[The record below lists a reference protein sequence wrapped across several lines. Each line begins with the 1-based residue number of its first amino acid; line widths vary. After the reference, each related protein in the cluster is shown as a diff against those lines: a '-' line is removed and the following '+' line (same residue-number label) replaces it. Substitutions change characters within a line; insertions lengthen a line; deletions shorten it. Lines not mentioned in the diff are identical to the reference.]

1 MSVRTRFAPSP
12 TGYLHIGGVRTAIFN
27 WLYARR
33 HGGQFILRI
42 DDTDQQRHV
51 DEALAPIL
59 HGFRWLGMQWDEGPE
74 VGGPHAPYFQSQ
86 RGDKYHA
93 AVARLVESGAAYPC
107 FCTTAELD
115 SEREAAKA
123 AKLPYQYSR
132 KCRSLS
138 DAQRERMR
146 GEGRTSIIRFAVPA
160 DRSVAF
166 TDLILGPVGKET
178 RDIGDFVIARADGSP
193 LYNFASVVDDIDM
206 QITHVIRAQEHL
218 TNTYSQWLIFEA
230 LGVPMPAFAH
240 VPYVAAP
247 GSKEKISKRKLE
259 PFRALMTPE
268 IKEKF
273 RAMGWRD
280 EDAPNPVMMSYYEEL
295 GYLPDA
301 MINGLSRIGWSLD
314 DKQEKISRAELLE
327 HFSLERVNSAPASFD
342 PDKLWWLQ
350 GEYMKE
356 LPIEQKID
364 GCIRPLQKAK
374 LLSGTRVEEVDS
386 ATRQRLG
393 RIVSALG
400 DRLKVFTDIV
410 SLGGFF
416 LCEKENISADPKAEE
431 KNLTRPPDG
440 PRRLYLGEKAV
451 LAATPFQPA
460 AIEAAFRQIANE
472 SGVSVGNLIQATR
485 VAVSGQAVGPPI
497 DDTVAILGRDETLA
511 RIKYTREKLKL
522 FYVEPA
528 G

>member
-27 WLYARR
+27 WLFARR
-33 HGGQFILRI
+33 HSGQFILRI
-42 DDTDQQRHV
+42 DDTDQTRHV
-51 DEALAPIL
+51 EEALAPIL

-74 VGGPHAPYFQSQ
+74 VGGPHGPYFQSQ
-86 RGDKYHA
+86 RGEKYRA
-93 AVARLVESGAAYPC
+93 ATARLVESGAAYPC
-107 FCTTAELD
+107 FCTTAEIEA
-115 SEREAAKA
+115 ERDAAKQ
-123 AKLPYQYSR
+123 AKLPYQYSK
-132 KCRSLS
+132 KCRGRS
-138 DAQRERMR
+138 AAERERLR
-146 GEGRTSIIRFAVPA
+146 TEGRTSVIRFAVPP

-178 RDIGDFVIARADGSP
+178 RDIGDFVIARGDGSP

-218 TNTYSQWLIFEA
+218 TNTYSQWLVFEA
-230 LGVPMPAFAH
+230 LGVPVPAFAH

-301 MINGLSRIGWSLD
+301 MLNGLSRIGWSLD

-327 HFSLERVNSAPASFD
+327 HFTLDRVNSAPASFD

-356 LPIEQKID
+356 LPVEQKID

-374 LLSGTRVEEVDS
+374 LLGGTTAAEVDS
-386 ATRQRLG
+386 ATRDKLQR
-393 RIVSALG
+393 IIDAAA
-400 DRLKVFTDIV
+400 DRLKVFSDI
-410 SLGGFF
+410 LTYGGFF
-416 LCEKENISADPKAEE
+416 FAADDQFEYEPDAV
-431 KNLTRPPDG
+431 KNLKKDYVPALLPKLRDLIAAAEPFDVPTLEARVRELADAAD
-440 PRRLYLGEKAV
+440 LGAGKV
-451 LAATPFQPA
+451 IHPLRAAT
-460 AIEAAFRQIANE
+460 
-472 SGVSVGNLIQATR
+472 SGQSVGPGVFEL
-485 VAVSGQAVGPPI
+485 
-497 DDTVAILGRDETLA
+497 VAILGRASCLRRIERTIELLA
-511 RIKYTREKLKL
+511 HGEL
-522 FYVEPA
+522 
-528 G
+528 

>member
-27 WLYARR
+27 WLFARR

-42 DDTDQQRHV
+42 DDTDQTRHV
-51 DEALAPIL
+51 EEALAPIL

-74 VGGPHAPYFQSQ
+74 VGGPHGPYFQSQ
-86 RGDKYHA
+86 RGEKYC
-93 AVARLVESGAAYPC
+93 VAITRLVESGAAYPC

-115 SEREAAKA
+115 AEREAAKL
-123 AKLPYQYSR
+123 AKLPYQYSK
-132 KCRSLS
+132 KCRGLS
-138 DAQRERMR
+138 AAERDR
-146 GEGRTSIIRFAVPA
+146 LRSEGRTSVIRFAVPP

-178 RDIGDFVIARADGSP
+178 RDTGDFVIARGDGSP

-218 TNTYSQWLIFEA
+218 TNTYSQWLVFEA
-230 LGVPMPAFAH
+230 LGVPIPAFAH

-295 GYLPDA
+295 GYLPNA
-301 MINGLSRIGWSLD
+301 MLNGLSRIGWSLD

-327 HFSLERVNSAPASFD
+327 HFALERVNSAPASFD

-350 GEYMKE
+350 GEYMKD
-356 LPIEQKID
+356 LPIDAKID
-364 GCIRPLQKAK
+364 GCVCVLAKAK
-374 LLSGTRVEEVDS
+374 LLSGPPDA
-386 ATRQRLG
+386 ATRDKLR
-393 RIVSALG
+393 RIIDAAADRIKVFSDILIYGGFFFAADDDFKYDVEAVKTLKKDYVSALLPKLR
-400 DRLKVFTDIV
+400 DLIAAAEPFDVPTLEIRVRELADAE
-410 SLGGFF
+410 SLGAGKVIHP
-416 LCEKENISADPKAEE
+416 L
-431 KNLTRPPDG
+431 R
-440 PRRLYLGEKAV
+440 
-451 LAATPFQPA
+451 AAT
-460 AIEAAFRQIANE
+460 
-472 SGVSVGNLIQATR
+472 SGQSVGPGVFELA
-485 VAVSGQAVGPPI
+485 
-497 DDTVAILGRDETLA
+497 AILGKDSCLR
-511 RIKYTREKLKL
+511 RIERTITMLSVWRNQ
-522 FYVEPA
+522 
-528 G
+528 

>member
-27 WLYARR
+27 WLFARR
-33 HGGQFILRI
+33 NGGQFILRI
-42 DDTDQQRHV
+42 DDTDQTRQV

-86 RGDKYHA
+86 RGENYRA
-93 AVARLVESGAAYPC
+93 ATARLVQTDAAYPC
-107 FCTTAELD
+107 FCTTAEIEA
-115 SEREAAKA
+115 EREAAKQ
-123 AKLPYQYSR
+123 AKLPYQYSK
-132 KCRSLS
+132 KCRRLS
-138 DAQRERMR
+138 AADRDRLRAD
-146 GEGRTSIIRFAVPA
+146 GRASVIRFAVPP

-178 RDIGDFVIARADGSP
+178 RDTGDFVIARADGSP

-218 TNTYSQWLIFEA
+218 TNTYSQWLVFEA

-268 IKEKF
+268 IKQKF
-273 RAMGWRD
+273 RDMCWRD

-301 MINGLSRIGWSLD
+301 MLNGLARIGWSLD

-327 HFSLERVNSAPASFD
+327 HFTLERVNSAPASFD

-350 GEYMKE
+350 GEYMKD
-356 LPIEQKID
+356 LPIDEKID
-364 GCIRPLQKAK
+364 GCARVLTKAK
-374 LLSGTRVEEVDS
+374 LLSEPADAAARDKLRRVIEAAAD
-386 ATRQRLG
+386 
-393 RIVSALG
+393 RI
-400 DRLKVFTDIV
+400 KVFSDI
-410 SLGGFF
+410 LPYGGFF
-416 LCEKENISADPKAEE
+416 FTDEIQYDPDTVK
-431 KNLTRPPDG
+431 KTLRKDGVLTVLPKIKTV
-440 PRRLYLGEKAV
+440 LGETDPFDVATIETRVRQFCEAEGLKAAQV
-451 LAATPFQPA
+451 IHPLRAAT
-460 AIEAAFRQIANE
+460 
-472 SGVSVGNLIQATR
+472 SGRSVGPGVFDL
-485 VAVSGQAVGPPI
+485 
-497 DDTVAILGRDETLA
+497 VAILGKEACVRRIEQTITMLLA
-511 RIKYTREKLKL
+511 N
-522 FYVEPA
+522 P
-528 G
+528 